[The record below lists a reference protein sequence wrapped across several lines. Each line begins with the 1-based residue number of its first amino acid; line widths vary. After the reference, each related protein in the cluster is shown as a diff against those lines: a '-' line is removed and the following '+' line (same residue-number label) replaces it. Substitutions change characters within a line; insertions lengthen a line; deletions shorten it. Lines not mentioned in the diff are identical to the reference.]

1 MNIVNRRQI
10 IIAVIVGLLIVMS
23 LWTFDH
29 IFLVYKERNF
39 FMSIRDVLES
49 PGIYIVITIVSIIKP
64 EKLWQVI
71 HLTMYSY
78 LFMLVNFIFY
88 SAVIALIQ
96 VIVFKWRKKRK
107 DKAMA
112 KT

>member
-23 LWTFDH
+23 LWMFDH

-64 EKLWQVI
+64 EELWQVI

-78 LFMLVNFIFY
+78 LFMLVNLIFY
-88 SAVIALIQ
+88 SFAALLIQ
-96 VIVFKWRKKRK
+96 IIMGKMFGKKVSLNRI
-107 DKAMA
+107 
-112 KT
+112 